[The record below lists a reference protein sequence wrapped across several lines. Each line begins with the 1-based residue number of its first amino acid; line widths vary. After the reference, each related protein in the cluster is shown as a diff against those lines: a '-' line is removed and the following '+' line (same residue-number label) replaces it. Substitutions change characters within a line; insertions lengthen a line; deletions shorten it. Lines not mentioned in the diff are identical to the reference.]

1 MKRLKNERIDIRR
14 RKNVIV
20 VSNRVFNL
28 HIDTR
33 NGTLAELVDRKTGN
47 NMWAGKTVGMSVYDE
62 HAHREFSD
70 ALHSAEVRAIH
81 ISKKPGSHTVSI
93 TKRFKGADFETKSD
107 FCIGQDNFLW
117 SVGFH
122 KVRGPER
129 SLKVTF
135 HLAEPV
141 EKRLDPNIAGLV
153 AWRLWAPVKGAPFNV
168 SGSNT
173 AGTLVFSHGK
183 AADGCDEI
191 PIPGIVCYEPSLDV
205 GMTFLKPFEEVCP
218 RVFFVVDQREGDIRI
233 ENYNVG
239 LRNDYDPV
247 VSLYVAVHAG
257 DWRAG
262 LGWIFNRYR
271 EYFVPQNTKIFE
283 QEGVM
288 HYGKLLSERR
298 VREWARVMGF
308 KWQEIPYFRD
318 VLAWGPN
325 VPSREPWDAVW
336 PDIPEIKVKGMT
348 YRKANDYV
356 KMLKKYGVAAFLY
369 HNSGDFS
376 RQIAEKN
383 YPESIIRLAD
393 GSKHPGWRDSDAG
406 APPEAKGVFMNP
418 DPDRP
423 YGQWVLRELAA
434 MFQRFPGL
442 AGIFIDQCCYP
453 RFDYGKDDGRTMVD
467 NRRCE
472 FTQYSYMKLHERIW
486 AFLKQRGKT
495 TFANGPYCPQIQKH
509 CDGIMAEGTYV
520 QMAYFALAK
529 PLVLLQVGE
538 SACKWCLR
546 YGAFPHV
553 APLGRSYDS
562 FHLNEDPLPKDQVTI
577 YRKYLP
583 LIEFMRGRKWVL
595 TPHALTLPPNC
606 DGNIF
611 ETQNGNY
618 IVTVMSTERSMLERQ
633 AKHAAVTVRIRLRD
647 GKSIRKAEL
656 LSVDA
661 ASPVPVKLVRH
672 GQDIF
677 FDVPRFITA
686 GVVHLQKR

>member
-1 MKRLKNERIDIRR
+1 MRKNIDVR
-14 RKNVIV
+14 RKKDFIV
-20 VSNRVFNL
+20 VKNPAFCLQIN
-28 HIDTR
+28 TR
-33 NGTLAELVDRKTGN
+33 NGTLTELVDRKTGI

-62 HAHREFSD
+62 LKNREFSD
-70 ALHSAEVRAIH
+70 AFHPGEVRAIR
-81 ISKKPGSHTVSI
+81 IVRKHTGPTIFI
-93 TKRFKGADFETKSD
+93 TKRFKGADFETKTV
-107 FCIGQDNFLW
+107 FGIGQDHFLW

-135 HLAEPV
+135 HLAEPA
-141 EKRLDPNIAGLV
+141 EKRLDPNIAGLT
-153 AWRLWAPVKGAPFNV
+153 AWQLWAPVNNAPFNT
-168 SGSNT
+168 SGSST

-183 AADGCDEI
+183 AVDGCDEI
-191 PIPGIVCYEPSLDV
+191 PIPGIVCYDPALDV
-205 GMTFLKPFEEVCP
+205 GMTFLKPFEEISP
-218 RVFFVVDQREGDIRI
+218 RVFFMADQREGDIRI
-233 ENYNVG
+233 ENHHVG

-262 LGWIFNRYR
+262 LGWIFRRYR
-271 EYFVPQNTKIFE
+271 EYFVPQNTRIFE

-288 HYGKLLSERR
+288 HYGKMLTERR
-298 VREWARVMGF
+298 TREWARVMGF

-318 VLAWGPN
+318 SLAWGPN
-325 VPSREPWDAVW
+325 IPSREPWNALW
-336 PDIPEIKVKGMT
+336 PDIPQIKVKGMT
-348 YRKANDYV
+348 YRRANDYV
-356 KMLKKYGVAAFLY
+356 QMLKKYGVAAFIY

-376 RQIAEKN
+376 KQIAEKA
-383 YPESIIRLAD
+383 YPESIIKLRD
-393 GSKHPGWRDSDAG
+393 GSQHSGWRVNDPS
-406 APPEAKGVFMNP
+406 APPEAKGVLMNP

-423 YGQWVLRELAA
+423 YGQWVLQELET

-472 FTQYSYMKLHERIW
+472 FTLYPYLKLHERIW
-486 AFLKQRGKT
+486 AFLKRHGKT
-495 TFANGPYCPQIQKH
+495 AFANGPYCPQIQKYS
-509 CDGIMAEGTYV
+509 DGIMAEGTYV
-520 QMAYFALAK
+520 QMAFFALAK
-529 PLVLLQVGE
+529 PLVLLKVGE
-538 SACKWCLR
+538 SAFKWCLK

-553 APLGRSYDS
+553 APLGRDYNS
-562 FHLNEDPLPKDQVTI
+562 FHRNEAPLPKDQVTI

-583 LIEFMRGRKWVL
+583 LVEFMRGKKWVL

-611 ETQNGNY
+611 ETRNGNY
-618 IVTVMSTERSMLERQ
+618 IVTVMSTERSIMEKQ
-633 AKHAAVTVRIRLRD
+633 ANHKTVAVRVRLRD
-647 GKSIRKAEL
+647 GKSLRNAEL

-661 ASPVPVKLVRH
+661 SKPAPVKLIRN
-672 GQDIF
+672 GRDIC

-686 GVVHLQKR
+686 GVVHLRK